1 MRNVVRGEGELI
13 CRYEGCGKV
22 CKNEA
27 GLVMHEKRMHRV
39 NEERGRL
46 KCERCGRGFDAE
58 GQRVSHVRS
67 CTGGAYGGEGD
78 RRQCGGCKRWVSR
91 ANYARH
97 VRACGR
103 VEVGG
108 AVGGRDV
115 GVGIRRGG
123 QVRMV
128 TCGGCGK
135 EMRAGNLARHQ
146 GGGACRVWDPGGGQT
161 PDGGRRPERK
171 EGR

>member
-1 MRNVVRGEGELI
+1 MTSDRKGWKEKVAERMEHLDRWERQKGHGYRWEQGEERLVRNVVRGEGELV

-22 CKNEA
+22 CRNKA

-67 CTGGAYGGEGD
+67 C
-78 RRQCGGCKRWVSR
+78 CG
-91 ANYARH
+91 RH

-108 AVGGRDV
+108 AVGVWDV

-128 TCGGCGK
+128 TCGGAGGK
-135 EMRAGNLARHQ
+135 
-146 GGGACRVWDPGGGQT
+146 
-161 PDGGRRPERK
+161 
-171 EGR
+171 